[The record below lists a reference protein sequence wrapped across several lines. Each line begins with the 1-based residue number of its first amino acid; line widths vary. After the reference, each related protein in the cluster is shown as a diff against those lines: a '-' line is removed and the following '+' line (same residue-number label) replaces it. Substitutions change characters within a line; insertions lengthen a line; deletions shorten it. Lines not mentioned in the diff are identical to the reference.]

1 MYRDVLP
8 EVLPTNMN
16 IRSRRILFSPIAA
29 TATLMLLSIIGCSG
43 SDPNPEP
50 TERVISASEAI
61 EFSKSA
67 MGDLD
72 SFSFQLTH
80 ESGHTTLSGA
90 LELSRAGGL
99 VATNGLDLEA
109 EANIGRAFVR
119 VEAVVIDEQTWMTN
133 PLTGVWSEI
142 PPEDSPFSFLDPVK
156 LVADILGD
164 TQDAEY
170 AVESAPIGEYRIS
183 GNIPASALATLVGTV
198 DPEAVPS
205 IVLNINADAG
215 VLKRVEISGKVQPE
229 DDLNTVRII
238 TLSEFNKQV
247 SLEPPI

>member
-1 MYRDVLP
+1 MIIRTRRTFSLSALALITALLVVSVL
-8 EVLPTNMN
+8 
-16 IRSRRILFSPIAA
+16 
-29 TATLMLLSIIGCSG
+29 GCS
-43 SDPNPEP
+43 SEDPTPVPAEP
-50 TERVISASEAI
+50 TVTASEAVDL
-61 EFSKSA
+61 SRAA
-67 MGDLD
+67 MTALD

-119 VEAVVIDEQTWMTN
+119 VEAIVIDEQTWMTN

-142 PPEDSPFSFLDPVK
+142 APEDSPFSFLDPVK

-164 TQDAEY
+164 TQQASY
-170 AVESAPIGEYRIS
+170 PNPAPSNGEIQIS
-183 GNIPASALATLVGTV
+183 GTIPAQSLAALVGSV
-198 DPEAVPS
+198 DPDAIPEVTLS
-205 IVLNINADAG
+205 LDSGTNRLNKIV
-215 VLKRVEISGKVQPE
+215 ISGHVQPE
-229 DDLNTVRII
+229 DEDGTIRVI